1 METSIKSFINMC
13 GWDSSSFL
21 IFSDNVF
28 GSLIYY
34 SHFLAL
40 ILSLIVGIFVLSR
53 DRKSLVNQL
62 LFLVMFCFSL
72 WVLFD
77 LVLWANE
84 KTNLIMFFW
93 SLMLIVEPLIYGLS
107 VYFIDVFINKKD
119 VSFGK
124 KIGIF
129 SLLLPVI
136 LFLPTQFSLVG
147 FDLTNCWR
155 EPVEGFIATY
165 YIYFIE
171 IIYASWILIFGI
183 KEYRK
188 STPNFK
194 KQIVL
199 MTSGII
205 LFLLSFV
212 SGNII
217 GSLTENWT
225 LAQIGIFGMPIF
237 AGFIAYL
244 VVQYKTFNIKLIGT
258 QVLVFAL
265 GFSVLAIAFIRN
277 INNVKL
283 VVAFTLLFVLILG
296 RALIKSVKKEV
307 MQREE
312 LQILTEQLFEA
323 NEKLKGLDKLKT
335 EFLSLA
341 SHQLRSPL
349 TAIKGYASMVLEGDY
364 GKINAKAK
372 EAIDRIFQSSQNLT
386 IVVEDLLNVSKIEQG
401 GMKYE
406 MAVFPLSEIA
416 KQMATDLSITAE
428 KRGLKLTYSGDDE
441 KECMVNGDK
450 EKLRQVVLNFI
461 DNSIK
466 YTKTGSI
473 DVSVHKKGDKVVFAV
488 KDTGMGMTP
497 EIKATLF
504 QKFARGDGAR
514 MNTTGSGLGLYLAKE
529 IVEAHKGRVWVESDG
544 AGKGSTFAMEL
555 SYFKQS

>member
-1 METSIKSFINMC
+1 MFCPWEPAQYVVY
-13 GWDSSSFL
+13 SSNIPTLF
-21 IFSDNVF
+21 
-28 GSLIYY
+28 YY
-34 SHFLAL
+34 SHISTMLVG
-40 ILSLIVGIFVLSR
+40 LIVGIFIYR
-53 DRKSLVNQL
+53 QNKNSLDGKL
-62 LFLVMFCFSL
+62 LLLMTVFFFIWSF
-72 WVLFD
+72 FD
-77 LVLWANE
+77 FVIWA
-84 KTNLIMFFW
+84 TNDPKIILFFW
-93 SLMLIVEPLIYGLS
+93 SMQIAVETLIYGTAL
-107 VYFIDVFINKKD
+107 YALYAFIYRKDLRFGSKLLLILPFIPLFIFLGTKYTLVGVNID
-119 VSFGK
+119 DCNAIEGFFAQYYSYIIEGAF
-124 KIGIF
+124 IF
-129 SLLLPVI
+129 SMLVVLLRAI
-136 LFLPTQFSLVG
+136 
-147 FDLTNCWR
+147 R
-155 EPVEGFIATY
+155 RVELLARRK
-165 YIYFIE
+165 E
-171 IIYASWILIFGI
+171 IIYFGI
-183 KEYRK
+183 
-188 STPNFK
+188 
-194 KQIVL
+194 
-199 MTSGII
+199 GII
-205 LFLLSFV
+205 TFLIAFSW
-212 SGNII
+212 GNII
-217 GSLTENWT
+217 GSFTDNWT
-225 LAQIGIFGMPIF
+225 LAQAGLIGMPILF
-237 AGFIAYL
+237 GFLAYITTKF
-244 VVQYKTFNIKLIGT
+244 KTFNTKVFGA
-258 QVLVFAL
+258 QVLVFVFGFLVLSL
-265 GFSVLAIAFIRN
+265 GFIRTIENVRIVLI
-277 INNVKL
+277 
-283 VVAFTLLFVLILG
+283 FTLLFLIILG
-296 RALIKSVKKEV
+296 YQLVRGVKREV
-307 MQREE
+307 EQREKLE
-312 LQILTEQLFEA
+312 VLTVQLGEA

-386 IVVEDLLNVSKIEQG
+386 VVVEDLLNVSKIEQG

-555 SYFKQS
+555 DAVK